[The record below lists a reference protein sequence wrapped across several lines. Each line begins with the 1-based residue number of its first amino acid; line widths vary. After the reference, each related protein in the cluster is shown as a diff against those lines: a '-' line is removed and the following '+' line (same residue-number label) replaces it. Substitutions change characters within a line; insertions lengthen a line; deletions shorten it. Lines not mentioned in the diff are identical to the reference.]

1 MNRELSKTERA
12 YEHIRGRI
20 LSGQYAPGHRLVLA
34 ELAKELEMSVV
45 PIRESIRQLEAESLV
60 DFERNVGAR
69 VAMADRSAYVDCM
82 HTLGILE
89 GNATALAAPYLSP
102 GQLAKARELN
112 EKMQAYLQELDPKQF
127 TVLNRKFHNA
137 LYAACP
143 NKHLVELINSEWDR
157 LDYLRE
163 STFAFVPERAAES
176 VAEHTKLLKIIEIG
190 ADAEYVEKLARRHR
204 LRTVEKYLQKQKEKS

>member
-1 MNRELSKTERA
+1 MTQELSKTERA

-20 LSGQYAPGHRLVLA
+20 ISGQYAPGHRLVLA
-34 ELAKELEMSVV
+34 ELAKELQMSVV

-127 TVLNRKFHNA
+127 TVLNRKFHNT

-190 ADAEYVEKLARRHR
+190 VDGEYVEKLARQHR
-204 LRTVEKYLQKQKEKS
+204 LRTVDKYLQKQKEKS